1 MEEDKQLDQNKIP
14 DFAEDNDKKSLPQ
27 TETPENNEA
36 ANIDSTVD
44 LVIKQYDEVIKDL
57 VDL

>member
-1 MEEDKQLDQNKIP
+1 MEEDKQLDQNKIS
-14 DFAEDNDKKSLPQ
+14 DFPEDNDKKSLPQ

-36 ANIDSTVD
+36 ANTDSTVD
-44 LVIKQYDEVIKDL
+44 SILKQYDAVIKDL